1 MFHGLQQTTAPGV
14 EEDPKGNTKLYA
26 NWQYICQLSELS
38 QKATSYCRQLKRI
51 HETQQLWHR
60 SSSTQKSRL
69 TWLLQVMHWK
79 QVLLLLSYHIHV
91 SASKRDADLKEI
103 VTECIGSVGSLR
115 GAAEHR
121 GCTAP
126 DYLLSLCQ
134 NFLLQLLKMLMAHRK
149 AELKILLHIYLHWF

>member
-1 MFHGLQQTTAPGV
+1 MVYSRVLLQEWKRTQRGTLSYMQT
-14 EEDPKGNTKLYA
+14 GNIYA
-26 NWQYICQLSELS
+26 
-38 QKATSYCRQLKRI
+38 SYQSYHKRLHLIVKQLKRI

-126 DYLLSLCQ
+126 EYLLSLCQ